1 MLVHL
6 RAALEAPSLAY
17 AETPQRITGGFET
30 TIFRFRLSDPPPGG
44 AGPLIVR
51 ILQPHYDPDQIRLE
65 AAVHSELAAVG
76 YPAPRAVLVGT
87 DRAVLGGAFM
97 VMPFVKGRPLAKGMD
112 AFVSGAAV
120 SRVLRLVIDVPRVVE
135 QMARVWAA
143 AQVQL
148 HALPSDAIVRAL
160 TEAGLR
166 PEAYTFEARL
176 AALGREIH
184 ALGLAGLTPAL
195 NWLTAHQPP
204 SAGAAICHCDF
215 HPLNILVEDG
225 RISGVIDWGNVTVG
239 DPALD
244 VGSTIAAITTTPLG
258 VAAPLRPVVRGL
270 LSYAL
275 WRYRRAYGRQ
285 RPLDR
290 TAVRY
295 YRVFRSLWHL
305 VGSLRSA
312 RRGDAAAGAHALPAA
327 RRLLVA
333 RIQALSGVR
342 VSIDA

>member
-1 MLVHL
+1 MLAHL
-6 RAALEAPSLAY
+6 RAAFDAPALAY
-17 AETPQRITGGFET
+17 AEPPRRITGGFET
-30 TIFRFRLSDPPPGG
+30 AIFRFRLSDPPPEG

-51 ILQPHYDPDQIRLE
+51 ILQPHYNPDQIRLE
-65 AAVHSELAAVG
+65 AAAHSALAALG
-76 YPAPRAVLVGT
+76 YPAPRAVVLGT
-87 DRAVLGGAFM
+87 DPAILGGAFM
-97 VMPFVKGRPLAKGMD
+97 VMPFVNGLPLAKGMD

-135 QMARVWAA
+135 QMARVWAD

-148 HALPSDAIVRAL
+148 HALPSDTIARAL
-160 TEAGLR
+160 TAAGLR

-176 AALGREIH
+176 ATLSRDIDALD
-184 ALGLAGLTPAL
+184 LAGLKPAL
-195 NWLTAHQPP
+195 DWLVTHQPP
-204 SAGAAICHCDF
+204 AVVTAVCHCDF
-215 HPLNILVEDG
+215 HPLNILVESG
-225 RISGVIDWGNVTVG
+225 RITGVIDWGNVTLG

-285 RPLDR
+285 RPLDAA
-290 TAVRY
+290 AVRY

-333 RIQALSGVR
+333 RIQALSGVT
-342 VSIDA
+342 VTIDA